1 MKRAWSASE
10 QAVSSKKTRPLIGQ
24 PAKSANQRP
33 YFLVGKSLNI
43 CPLCSFQKTV
53 TLVSIYVFS
62 SQYWGSTQS
71 YRVYMKRNEF
81 SPSYYTDLPF
91 EAESGSIHSKWNHCG
106 RESVWCQ
113 SVDII
118 VKDLLLW
125 NFSFFVSFKKRWV
138 TLLQNSDLK
147 S

>member
-1 MKRAWSASE
+1 MAWSASE

-33 YFLVGKSLNI
+33 YFLVGKSLNTYLPFVLFSKN
-43 CPLCSFQKTV
+43 CDFSKYLC
-53 TLVSIYVFS
+53 I
-62 SQYWGSTQS
+62 QYWGSTQS

-113 SVDII
+113 SVDIL

>member
-53 TLVSIYVFS
+53 TLVSICVFS
-62 SQYWGSTQS
+62 TEEVHNHTGFIWNVMYFHPLTTQIS
-71 YRVYMKRNEF
+71 LLKQRVAPFTANEITVVGNQF
-81 SPSYYTDLPF
+81 
-91 EAESGSIHSKWNHCG
+91 G
-106 RESVWCQ
+106 
-113 SVDII
+113 
-118 VKDLLLW
+118 VKVLIYLW
-125 NFSFFVSFKKRWV
+125 KIYCYEILAFLFHLKK
-138 TLLQNSDLK
+138 DE
-147 S
+147 

>member
-33 YFLVGKSLNI
+33 YFLVGKSLNTYLPFVLFSKN
-43 CPLCSFQKTV
+43 CDFSKYLC
-53 TLVSIYVFS
+53 I
-62 SQYWGSTQS
+62 QYWGGTQS

-113 SVDII
+113 SVIYLWKI
-118 VKDLLLW
+118 YCYEILAFLFHLKKDE
-125 NFSFFVSFKKRWV
+125 
-138 TLLQNSDLK
+138 
-147 S
+147 